1 MLHTTSADDLERGAR
16 LRQGLGLSTWL
27 PVRVECEDGL
37 LSLLPGD
44 HLYPAHP
51 EYTRPGDRSA
61 HSTDM

>member
-1 MLHTTSADDLERGAR
+1 MLHTTSADDLERAAR